1 MISDLM
7 LLPGVPAPAAGRHRR
22 DEGADAELVA
32 TSDDLA
38 RTSKSMD
45 AKMDKLDVANERLQ
59 RALDELRGFNEKLD
73 RLDARMARVERELAV
88 IRGGM
93 EEVAEAVPEMGK
105 GPLEKAKDA
114 LSGVAGGSS
123 PSQ

>member
-1 MISDLM
+1 
-7 LLPGVPAPAAGRHRR
+7 
-22 DEGADAELVA
+22 
-32 TSDDLA
+32 
-38 RTSKSMD
+38 
-45 AKMDKLDVANERLQ
+45 MDKLDVANERLE

-93 EEVAEAVPEMGK
+93 EEIAEVVPEIGK
-105 GPLEKAKDA
+105 GPLEKAKA
-114 LSGVAGGSS
+114 RAQSELRPGGSS

>member
-1 MISDLM
+1 
-7 LLPGVPAPAAGRHRR
+7 
-22 DEGADAELVA
+22 
-32 TSDDLA
+32 
-38 RTSKSMD
+38 
-45 AKMDKLDVANERLQ
+45 MDKLDVANERLD

-93 EEVAEAVPEMGK
+93 EEVAEAVPEIGK

-114 LSGVAGGSS
+114 LSG
-123 PSQ
+123 

>member
-1 MISDLM
+1 MIRDLM
-7 LLPGVPAPAAGRHRR
+7 LLPGVPRR
-22 DEGADAELVA
+22 LLDDIGEIKEL
-32 TSDDLA
+32 TRELLQTEHDLT

-93 EEVAEAVPEMGK
+93 EEVAEAIPEMGK

-114 LSGVAGGSS
+114 LSG
-123 PSQ
+123 

>member
-1 MISDLM
+1 MIRDLM
-7 LLPGVPAPAAGRHRR
+7 LLPGVPRR
-22 DEGADAELVA
+22 LLDDIGEMKELMRELVA
-32 TSDDLA
+32 TNDDLA

-93 EEVAEAVPEMGK
+93 EEVAEAIPEIGK

-114 LSGVAGGSS
+114 LSG
-123 PSQ
+123 

>member
-1 MISDLM
+1 
-7 LLPGVPAPAAGRHRR
+7 
-22 DEGADAELVA
+22 
-32 TSDDLA
+32 
-38 RTSKSMD
+38 
-45 AKMDKLDVANERLQ
+45 MDKLDVANERLQ

-93 EEVAEAVPEMGK
+93 EEVAEALPEFGK

-114 LSGVAGGSS
+114 LSG
-123 PSQ
+123 

>member
-1 MISDLM
+1 
-7 LLPGVPAPAAGRHRR
+7 
-22 DEGADAELVA
+22 
-32 TSDDLA
+32 
-38 RTSKSMD
+38 
-45 AKMDKLDVANERLQ
+45 MDKLDVANERLQ

-93 EEVAEAVPEMGK
+93 EEVAEAIPEIGK

-114 LSGVAGGSS
+114 LSG
-123 PSQ
+123 